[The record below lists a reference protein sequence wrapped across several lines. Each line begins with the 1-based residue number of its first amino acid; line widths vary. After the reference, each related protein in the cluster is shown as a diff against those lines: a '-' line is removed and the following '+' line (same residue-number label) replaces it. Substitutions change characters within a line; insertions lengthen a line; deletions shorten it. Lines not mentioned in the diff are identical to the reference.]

1 MGTEFDIDHV
11 ALHLVD
17 ASLDAPILSK
27 KEIDLNSSKSSVD
40 LQILLKF
47 FRDHLK
53 RIWQDKES
61 KKTCAAS
68 FKDSSDVRDYYA
80 KMKIDGTKFF
90 EFTCEMANQLYV
102 ASPTTASRGLLMVLM
117 FRVVGDTSE
126 YLGLL
131 KMDPGKKEA
140 VTLSED
146 EEGNLLLDLAV
157 KTINQVLPDPTEKI
171 LKWAIIP
178 HPTRNMFDLK
188 VKDEQSGT
196 DRALYFMKFLGCE
209 EKPSA
214 VQQTKAMVD
223 VLKTYAS
230 ENTPKE
236 LDRNS
241 AVNLIVENT
250 AKSDAIITVDSVIA
264 AVGESKIFDHF
275 DEVYL
280 KRKFEDANVP
290 DLCIPP
296 DKLRDTKIQYS
307 LSSDILIK
315 GPRDAMENYVKV
327 ETKDSGM
334 VIICIETTPD
344 YEIKYV

>member
-17 ASLDAPILSK
+17 TSLDGPILSK
-27 KEIDLNSSKSSVD
+27 KEIDLNSSKSSAD
-40 LQILLKF
+40 LQILLNF
-47 FRDHLK
+47 FKDHLK
-53 RIWQDKES
+53 RIWQDRES

-68 FKDSSDVRDYYA
+68 FKEASEVRDYYA
-80 KMKIDGTKFF
+80 KMKLDSSKFF
-90 EFTCEMANQLYV
+90 EFTCEMAKQLFYV
-102 ASPTTASRGLLMVLM
+102 SPNTASRGLLMVLM
-117 FRVVGDTSE
+117 FRVVGDTSV

-157 KTINQVLPDPTEKI
+157 KTINQVLPEPSEKI

-178 HPTRNMFDLK
+178 HPARNMFDLK

-214 VQQTKAMVD
+214 VQQTKVMVD

-230 ENTPKE
+230 ENAPKE
-236 LDRNS
+236 LDCKS
-241 AVNLIVENT
+241 AVNLIVENIS
-250 AKSDAIITVDSVIA
+250 KSDATITVDSVIA
-264 AVGESKIFDHF
+264 AVSESKIFDHF
-275 DEVYL
+275 DDASL

-290 DLCIPP
+290 DLCIPS
-296 DKLRDTKIQYS
+296 DKLRDTKILYN
-307 LSSDILIK
+307 LSSGILIK
-315 GPRDAMENYVKV
+315 GPRDAMENYVRV

-334 VIICIETTPD
+334 VIICIETTSD